1 MESKRWGHHHR
12 RRTRHCTPS
21 WRRCQVHFT
30 TSLAPTRVIAAVR
43 RQEIMTQSKL
53 LTVEDVFDIHG
64 RGLIVVPGPL
74 VDSFPSPSEISVR
87 LKRPDGQVID
97 ATASITFHFQ
107 TPPPK
112 EHRFAVILKGPSKS
126 DVPIGTEIWFEK
138 EDDD

>member
-1 MESKRWGHHHR
+1 MS
-12 RRTRHCTPS
+12 
-21 WRRCQVHFT
+21 
-30 TSLAPTRVIAAVR
+30 
-43 RQEIMTQSKL
+43 QSKL
-53 LTVEDVFDIHG
+53 LTVEDVFDIPG

-74 VDSFPSPSEISVR
+74 VDSFASPSEISVT

-112 EHRFAVILKGPSKS
+112 EHRFAVILKGPAKS

-138 EDDD
+138 DNDD

>member
-1 MESKRWGHHHR
+1 
-12 RRTRHCTPS
+12 
-21 WRRCQVHFT
+21 
-30 TSLAPTRVIAAVR
+30 
-43 RQEIMTQSKL
+43 MTQSKL
-53 LTVEDVFDIHG
+53 LTVEDVFDISG

-74 VDSFPSPSEISVR
+74 VDSCASSSEISVT

-112 EHRFAVILKGPSKS
+112 EHRFAVILKGPAKS

-138 EDDD
+138 MTMTEGESSRENM